1 MNTSLL
7 IPALTTAV
15 SVGLGCGTC
24 CSPVIST
31 FLSTYVV
38 SHSNGVKK
46 GVLSFISFFLGKMAS
61 VSLLCVISALIS
73 RQFINE
79 NGYIGSFNLRLFSQ
93 AAMSVIGAAMIIRW
107 FFEVRKQKK
116 CGGCK
121 GCGKTEGKSGF
132 IPILMA
138 GVTYGMTPCAPL
150 LLMIGYCFTMPVPL
164 AGVTGI
170 AFSLSSMISPALL
183 LVVVTGVLSKKMGRE
198 IPQAVKWFRLASYVL
213 LTVMPFFIT
222 SNY

>member
-7 IPALTTAV
+7 VPALTTAV

-38 SHSNGVKK
+38 SHSDGIKK
-46 GVLSFISFFLGKMAS
+46 GVLSFISFFFGKMVS
-61 VSLLCVISALIS
+61 VSMLCVISALIS

-79 NGYIGSFNLRLFSQ
+79 SGYIGSFNLRLFSQ

-107 FFEVRKQKK
+107 FFEVRKQKT
-116 CGGCK
+116 CGSCK
-121 GCGKTEGKSGF
+121 GCGKSEKKSGF
-132 IPILMA
+132 IPIFMA

-150 LLMIGYCFTMPVPL
+150 LLMIGYCFTMPVSL

-170 AFSLSSMISPALL
+170 TFSLSSMISPVLL

-213 LTVMPFFIT
+213 LMVMPFFIT
-222 SNY
+222 INY